1 MTECCANCRLCYKL
15 EVYSYIKSGCEH
27 ATLPGHICMAFADE
41 ETAVWQVG
49 LDENKEYCEAYTPKE
64 EGGQE

>member
-1 MTECCANCRLCYKL
+1 MPECCATCRNCYEL
-15 EVYSYIKSGCEH
+15 EVYSYIKGGCEH

-49 LDENKEYCEAYTPKE
+49 LDQNKEHCEMYTPKE
-64 EGGQE
+64 ESK